1 MGEVEETGGDLDFH
15 SQMTLEVL
23 LNTGGSATAGFIKEQ
38 VGFDQTQQVHY
49 RCDLDTGGR
58 SALAERGLV
67 EDAGETR
74 EHNGHQSTV
83 YQLTDEGEAFALRQN
98 LDLAPELHRGQLEQ
112 QIDQLLQNVDLTR
125 QHAEGATTRAITA
138 NNRIDDI
145 KETVDGW
152 DGQMDALQSDVDR
165 VDNRLDRLNSLIRE
179 DVDREQEIKDLRGDV
194 EDLEEKV
201 ESLEES
207 VGDVQAA
214 LKGRDE
220 ETLSE
225 MVNENRNYIAKIWDR
240 VGVGLIP
247 EHGYGEAKKAVAEA
261 VFNLGDD
268 EDDDSGGL
276 FG

>member
-1 MGEVEETGGDLDFH
+1 MEGAKENGGDLDFH

-38 VGFDQTQQVHY
+38 VGFEQTQQVHY
-49 RCDLDTGGR
+49 RCDPDTSGR

-74 EHNGHQSTV
+74 EHNGHESTV
-83 YQLTDEGEAFALRQN
+83 YQLTDEGETFALRQN

-138 NNRIDDI
+138 NERIDDI

-165 VDNRLDRLNSLIRE
+165 VDNRLDRLNRLISE
-179 DVDREQEIKDLRGDV
+179 DVDREQEIKDLRSDV

-207 VGDVQAA
+207 VGDVQVA
-214 LKGRDE
+214 LEGRDE

-225 MVNENRNYIAKIWDR
+225 MVNENRNYIAKLWKR
-240 VGVGLIP
+240 VGASLIP
-247 EHGYGEAKKAVAEA
+247 EHGIQQKKDSLAEA
-261 VFNLGDD
+261 VFNLGGDD
-268 EDDDSGGL
+268 EDDSGGL